1 MKPSDDPRF
10 SAYLDEML
18 SGKEMVRFKQ
28 MIATEPEAQAEMAR
42 LEQTRAVLRQL
53 GDPSPPPD
61 FWPQTRQRLRDYALA
76 QEAATSNFRDRIRRL
91 VKGTFLALL
100 FGGLCAVLASAC

>member
-1 MKPSDDPRF
+1 MKPSDDPRL

-18 SGKEMVRFKQ
+18 SGKEMVRVKQ
-28 MIATEPEAQAEMAR
+28 MLTTEPEAQAEIAR

-61 FWPQTRQRLRDYALA
+61 FWPQTRQRLRAYALQ
-76 QEAATSNFRDRIRRL
+76 QEEATSNFRDRIRRL

-100 FGGLCAVLASAC
+100 CSGLCVALVHSV